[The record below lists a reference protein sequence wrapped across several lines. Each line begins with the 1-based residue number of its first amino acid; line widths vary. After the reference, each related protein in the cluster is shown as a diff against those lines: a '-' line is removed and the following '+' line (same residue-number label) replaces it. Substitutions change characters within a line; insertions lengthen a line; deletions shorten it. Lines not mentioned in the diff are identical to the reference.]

1 MKNRKIIVSAVL
13 LTLLSTGCVKPTEE
27 VNSTA
32 QGNNSNGET
41 VSYTEQPNSVTY
53 EESSDPIVYSDPTA
67 TTTSNSNVI
76 YGDTVTDTVEGAEL
90 QDPPL
95 TDMLPQAF
103 SLSAMWF
110 RADWCN
116 SGQFES

>member
-1 MKNRKIIVSAVL
+1 MGRTGGGGGHVL
-13 LTLLSTGCVKPTEE
+13 TK
-27 VNSTA
+27 TA
-32 QGNNSNGET
+32 MEPSKKQS
-41 VSYTEQPNSVTY
+41 
-53 EESSDPIVYSDPTA
+53 
-67 TTTSNSNVI
+67 
-76 YGDTVTDTVEGAEL
+76 DTVTDTVEGAEL